1 MYRIYIILLLVLIP
15 AFAHTESRIVTISG
29 PILLGTETSGI
40 DGLTPDGDFVNGTDA
55 YRDIL
60 ASCDVLK
67 ECEVTGV
74 VDSAGWIQSV
84 ISARTIDS
92 TTEPSNDAIKEA
104 ACWAF
109 ALSKQLKEKRLTI
122 KSIEMHNYRSD
133 FVNGRTIWSFDFE
146 MTVEERG
153 KPSHR
158 LGPGSV
164 KLVKQEESWHYFR

>member
-1 MYRIYIILLLVLIP
+1 MFRLFIIPLFVLIP
-15 AFAHTESRIVTISG
+15 AFAHTESRIAIIRG

-40 DGLTPDGDFVNGTDA
+40 DGLTPDGDFVNGTDV

-74 VDSAGWIQSV
+74 VDSDGWIQSV
-84 ISARTIDS
+84 VSARTIDTNS
-92 TTEPSNDAIKEA
+92 EPSNDVIKEA
-104 ACWAF
+104 ACWAL
-109 ALSKQLKEKRLTI
+109 ALSKPLKKKHLTI
-122 KSIEMHNYRSD
+122 KSLEMHNYRSEL
-133 FVNGRTIWSFDFE
+133 VHGRTIWSFDYE

-164 KLVKQEESWHYFR
+164 KLVKQGESWHYFR